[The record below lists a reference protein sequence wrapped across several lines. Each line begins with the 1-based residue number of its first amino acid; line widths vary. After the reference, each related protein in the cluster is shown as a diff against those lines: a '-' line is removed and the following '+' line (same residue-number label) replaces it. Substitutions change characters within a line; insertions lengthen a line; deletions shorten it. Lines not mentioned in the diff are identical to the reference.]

1 MIFRKLVQQDG
12 PPQATITGNGSFSY
26 EARHSTIVKTG
37 QKKRLG
43 AVINC
48 VLK

>member
-1 MIFRKLVQQDG
+1 MIFRPLVQQDG
-12 PPQATITGNGSFSY
+12 PPQATITGNVLYSY

-43 AVINC
+43 VVINC
-48 VLK
+48 ELK